1 MEHKYEIILSGVGGQ
16 GLITS
21 GSILGEAAVV
31 HENMNASLSSS
42 YGVETRGTFTKSDVI
57 ISNKEIYYPE
67 ILKGDV
73 ILTLAPVAYNKYVS
87 SLNKDTI
94 LIYDSNLI
102 KEVKDSK
109 GKQYG
114 YPITEL
120 AMELGSEKIANIIA
134 IGIIVKKTGVLKKD
148 SVIKV
153 LKNKFSGKEK
163 IQKLNIQAFE
173 KGFEIGSGGVL

>member
-21 GSILGEAAVV
+21 GSILGQAAVV
-31 HENMNASLSSS
+31 YENMNASLTSS
-42 YGVETRGTFTKSDVI
+42 YGVETRGTFTKADVI
-57 ISNKEIYYPE
+57 ISKGEIYYPE
-67 ILKGDV
+67 VLKADV
-73 ILTLAPVAYNKYVS
+73 ILTLASIAYNKYIPT
-87 SLNKDTI
+87 LNKDTI

-102 KEVKDSK
+102 SEVKNSD

-120 AMELGSEKIANIIA
+120 AIELGSEKITNIIA
-134 IGIIVKKTGVLKKD
+134 IGIIARKIGVLKKE
-148 SVIKV
+148 SVIQV
-153 LKNKFSGKEK
+153 IKNKFSGKEK

-173 KGFEIGSGGVL
+173 KGFEMASESIL